1 MYYYFVA
8 KKIVLVIDDELELNN
23 LINESLVVGNIY
35 VYQAYTI
42 KEGLDYISKY
52 KNIGLVVL
60 DRMLPD
66 GDGIEFLKK
75 IRSIGLQLPVII
87 LSVNADE
94 NSILKGLE
102 FGATDYISKP
112 FRVRELQL
120 KINNMLMVNNKSEQ
134 YIYDNLF
141 LDSKS
146 RKVMVNKKF
155 AFLTKKEYLFLELL
169 VIANGEVI
177 SKKNIYKHIW
187 GSLEVVDFHR
197 IDSLVYNVRRKI
209 KNISKYEIK
218 VVSNEGYYI
227 E

>member
-1 MYYYFVA
+1 MYHYAVA
-8 KKIVLVIDDELELNN
+8 KKIVLVIDDEIELNN
-23 LINESLVVGNIY
+23 LIKESLVGGNIF

-42 KEGLDYISKY
+42 KEGLDYISKF

-75 IRSIGLQLPVII
+75 IRGIGLQLPVII

-102 FGATDYISKP
+102 LGATDYISKP

-120 KINNMLMVNNKSEQ
+120 KINNMLNINNKSEQ
-134 YIYDNLF
+134 YVYDKLF

-146 RKVMVNKKF
+146 RKVMVNNKF
-155 AFLTKKEYLFLELL
+155 IFLTKKEYLFLELL

-177 SKKNIYKHIW
+177 SRKNIYKHIW

>member
-1 MYYYFVA
+1 MYYYVVA
-8 KKIVLVIDDELELNN
+8 KKIVLVIDDEIELNN
-23 LINESLVVGNIY
+23 LIKESLVVGDIF

-52 KNIGLVVL
+52 KNIGLVIL

-75 IRSIGLQLPVII
+75 IRGIGLQLPVII
-87 LSVNADE
+87 LSVDADE

-102 FGATDYISKP
+102 LGATDYISKP

-134 YIYDNLF
+134 YIYDKLF

-146 RKVMVNKKF
+146 RKVMVNKKY

-169 VIANGEVI
+169 VIANGEVV

-197 IDSLVYNVRRKI
+197 IDSLVYNVRSKI

>member
-1 MYYYFVA
+1 MHHYAVA
-8 KKIVLVIDDELELNN
+8 KKIVLVIDDEIELNN
-23 LINESLVVGNIY
+23 LIKESLVGGNIF

-42 KEGLDYISKY
+42 KEGLDYISKF
-52 KNIGLVVL
+52 KNIGLVIL

-134 YIYDNLF
+134 YIYDKLF

-177 SKKNIYKHIW
+177 SRKNIYKHIW
-187 GSLEVVDFHR
+187 GSLEVVDYHR

-218 VVSNEGYYI
+218 VISNEGYYI

>member
-1 MYYYFVA
+1 MYYYAVA
-8 KKIVLVIDDELELNN
+8 KKIVLVIDDEIELNN
-23 LINESLVVGNIY
+23 LIKESLIDGGIF

-42 KEGLDYISKY
+42 KEGLDYISKF
-52 KNIGLVVL
+52 KNIGLVIL

-66 GDGIEFLKK
+66 GDGFDFLKK
-75 IRSIGLQLPVII
+75 IRGIGLQLPVII

-94 NSILKGLE
+94 NNILKGLE

-120 KINNMLMVNNKSEQ
+120 KVNNMLIINNKSEQ
-134 YIYDNLF
+134 YVYDNLF

-146 RKVMVNKKF
+146 RKVVVNNKF

-177 SKKNIYKHIW
+177 SRKNIYKHIW

-209 KNISKYEIK
+209 KSISKYEIK